1 MPKQLEFFI
10 YIFFLAATD
19 VMRGRLG
26 AHLKFLPPVSPM
38 DIILE
43 LLTQYNNKEVLFSQ
57 KVTPQKD
64 FVFALCVAECSVLQC
79 EEKTKVELMYEKNLL
94 RPSVTYNMRSTCV
107 WTRKNWTDAVL
118 GS

>member
-1 MPKQLEFFI
+1 
-10 YIFFLAATD
+10 
-19 VMRGRLG
+19 
-26 AHLKFLPPVSPM
+26 M

-79 EEKTKVELMYEKNLL
+79 EEKTKVELMYEKKICYV
-94 RPSVTYNMRSTCV
+94 RPSVTYMRTCV
-107 WTRKNWTDAVL
+107 
-118 GS
+118 

>member
-10 YIFFLAATD
+10 YIFFLATD

-79 EEKTKVELMYEKNLL
+79 EVEKTQGRKYVVYVPKKFVT
-94 RPSVTYNMRSTCV
+94 SVGYIHTCV
-107 WTRKNWTDAVL
+107 VL
-118 GS
+118 AYEHNTQELN

>member
-1 MPKQLEFFI
+1 
-10 YIFFLAATD
+10 
-19 VMRGRLG
+19 
-26 AHLKFLPPVSPM
+26 M

-79 EEKTKVELMYEKNLL
+79 EEKTKVELMYEKKFVT
-94 RPSVTYNMRSTCV
+94 SVRRLHTCV
-107 WTRKNWTDAVL
+107 RAYKQHARIELTL
-118 GS
+118 F